1 MGKRKVSLVVRCPLK
16 GVPLYDVNNY
26 VEITNNNNKEHYP
39 DHSLPLLVLQ
49 QVVVVEWVANGE
61 Q

>member
-1 MGKRKVSLVVRCPLK
+1 MSLVVRCPLK

-26 VEITNNNNKEHYP
+26 VEITSNNNKEHYP